1 MQQAVQIQT
10 IINEAMVKDIPDL
23 QPLLGH
29 RVQMI
34 ALDLE
39 QTDEAQEKKKLT
51 FEEFLA
57 SRPEWPKNRPPVT
70 LEEMEEAI
78 VKGAIDSADL

>member
-10 IINEAMVKDIPDL
+10 IIN
-23 QPLLGH
+23 
-29 RVQMI
+29 
-34 ALDLE
+34 
-39 QTDEAQEKKKLT
+39 EAQEKKKLT